1 METLILLIPRDA
13 LFYRRALNY
22 LILRYFST
30 LTSMESAT
38 STTVKTF
45 KARLYDITS
54 QGEVFVGKVI
64 VTIDPC
70 EVNMNGLSSRFYLKD
85 IVEMD
90 ELPTF
95 NILDFPDQA
104 DQPAIDIQGD
114 CISTLQPSTVPANVH
129 ADLINSLDDDL
140 IDLPDFENVDQ
151 VIDDFGLTVE
161 QEEALINDE
170 NVNGLL

>member
-1 METLILLIPRDA
+1 METLILLIPWDA
-13 LFYRRALNY
+13 LFYQHALNY

-64 VTIDPC
+64 VTINPC

-90 ELPTF
+90 EL
-95 NILDFPDQA
+95 PDQA